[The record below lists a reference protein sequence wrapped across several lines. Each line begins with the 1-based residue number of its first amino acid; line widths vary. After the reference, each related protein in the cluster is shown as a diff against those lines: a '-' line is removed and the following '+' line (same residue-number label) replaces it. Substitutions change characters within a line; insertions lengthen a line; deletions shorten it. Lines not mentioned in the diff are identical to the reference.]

1 MTGKKG
7 NPRAGGKSG
16 AGRRGGRRDQGSQR
30 GRGTSRRRSPASSGP
45 NRRRKPRGLG
55 GDQVEGRQAVRELL
69 LAGKRPVREVLM
81 IDDLARADILD
92 DIDRLAQEV
101 GVPCRKVSRRHLTS
115 EAMTES
121 HQGVVARA
129 APLAEAGID
138 DLMADPK
145 AFLLVLDGV
154 TDPGNLGAI
163 LRAAECAGVSG
174 VILGRHRA
182 VHVTPT
188 VTKVAAG
195 AVEHVPLALVAGIP
209 TAISQ
214 LAQAGILTVGL
225 DESGKRSLF
234 ELPTGAGERIALVL
248 GDEGQGLSQLVRKR
262 VDILAS
268 IPLAGYLNSLNVAT
282 ASAVA
287 CFEVVRLRQDPRQP
301 AQFPD
306 TEVGRSSD

>member
-7 NPRAGGKSG
+7 SRRP
-16 AGRRGGRRDQGSQR
+16 RRGGRTGPRSGGRS
-30 GRGTSRRRSPASSGP
+30 GRGEGRRQGPPPSSGP
-45 NRRRKPRGLG
+45 PRRRRPRGLG
-55 GDQVEGRQAVRELL
+55 GEQVEGRQAVRELL
-69 LAGKRPVREVLM
+69 LAGKRQVREVLV

-92 DIDRLAQEV
+92 HIEQLAQEL
-101 GVPCRKVSRRHLTS
+101 GVPYRKVSRRNLSS
-115 EAMTES
+115 EATTDS

-129 APLAEAGID
+129 APLPEAD
-138 DLMADPK
+138 VVELMADPH

-163 LRAAECAGVSG
+163 LRTAECAGVTG

-182 VHVTPT
+182 AHVTPT

-195 AVEHVPLALVAGIP
+195 AVEHVPLAVVGGIP
-209 TAISQ
+209 TAIAN
-214 LAQAGILTVGL
+214 LTDAGIMTVGL
-225 DESGKRSLF
+225 DEAGDRSLF
-234 ELPTGAGERIALVL
+234 DLPTGASERIALVL

-268 IPLAGYLNSLNVAT
+268 IPLAGFLNSLNVAM

-287 CFEVVRLRQDPRQP
+287 CFEVVRLRQDPK
-301 AQFPD
+301 ASAVFPD
-306 TEVGRSSD
+306 AEVGRSSD

>member
-1 MTGKKG
+1 MSGKKG
-7 NPRAGGKSG
+7 HRRAGGKAG
-16 AGRRGGRRDQGSQR
+16 TGQRDGRKGTKGRRGRDSTRRG
-30 GRGTSRRRSPASSGP
+30 SPASSGVD
-45 NRRRKPRGLG
+45 RRRKPRGLG

-69 LAGKRPVREVLM
+69 LAGRRQVREILI

-92 DIDRLAQEV
+92 DIERLAQEV
-101 GVPCRKVSRRHLTS
+101 GVPCRKVSRRYLAS

-121 HQGVVARA
+121 HQGVMARA
-129 APLAEAGID
+129 APLAEADID
-138 DLMADPK
+138 DLMADSK

-163 LRAAECAGVSG
+163 LRSAECAGVSG

-182 VHVTPT
+182 VHVTPA

-195 AVEHVPLALVAGIP
+195 AVEHVPMALVAGIP
-209 TAISQ
+209 TVISD
-214 LAQAGILTVGL
+214 LADAGILTVGL

-268 IPLAGYLNSLNVAT
+268 IPLAGYLNSLNVAM

-287 CFEVVRLRQDPRQP
+287 CFEVVRLRQDPRQH